1 MMFSNNQ
8 QVLLQGEEDPYSN
21 AAISH
26 QQSPSSLIKELN
38 SDLMLQY
45 SAVSFSNK
53 AMKRSQ
59 TARKL
64 PLRRRS
70 RPRAQ
75 EMAFLKDDPHSLT
88 TS

>member
-1 MMFSNNQ
+1 MMMFSNNQ
-8 QVLLQGEEDPYSN
+8 VLLQGYDPYSN

-26 QQSPSSLIKELN
+26 QQSPSSLLKELN

-45 SAVSFSNK
+45 SASKF
-53 AMKRSQ
+53 MKRSQ

-64 PLRRRS
+64 PMRHRS
-70 RPRAQ
+70 RPRAK
-75 EMAFLKDDPHSLT
+75 EMAFLKDDAHSLT